1 VADDER
7 MQISRLT
14 TRGLAALLFLGVAV
28 TGASA
33 SASAQTSTT
42 STSATTGATTT
53 TSGSSGGNGI
63 TRADLGSARPANA
76 PGQEL
81 YLQRVTIAPGAKLP
95 EHYHQGTQVARILAG
110 VLTYDIASGS
120 ATVTRKDGSTQ
131 TVTAPATVKLR
142 TGDGLVETE
151 GLEHHGSNSGKKPVV
166 IEIASLLQ
174 AGAPLSTPVGQG
186 ATGTPLHVT
195 ADLDSQSRNLHTAGA
210 DGSVTYGWNQLVGTA
225 TVDGQP
231 VGVELLGNVSY
242 VKGSGPIFGFVTY
255 TFADGSTLGV
265 QFQGSGVASSNGDET
280 TFAATLGVV
289 GGTGRYASATGT
301 GIFTGSRKAALG
313 TTVAS
318 TFDLTLTG
326 AS

>member
-1 VADDER
+1 VVDDER
-7 MQISRLT
+7 MQISGLT
-14 TRGLAALLFLGVAV
+14 TRGLAALLFLGVVV

-42 STSATTGATTT
+42 STNTT
-53 TSGSSGGNGI
+53 TSGSSRSNGI
-63 TRADLGSARPANA
+63 TRADLGSTLPANA

-81 YLQRVTIAPGAKLP
+81 YLQEVTIAPGAKLP
-95 EHYHQGTQVARILAG
+95 EHYHQGTQVARVVAG

-120 ATVTRKDGSTQ
+120 ATVTRKNGSTQ
-131 TVTAPATVKLR
+131 TVAAPGIVKLR

-151 GLEHHGSNSGKKPVV
+151 GLEHHGSNAGKTPVV

-186 ATGTPLHVT
+186 ASGTPLHVT
-195 ADLDSQSRNLHTAGA
+195 ADLDSQSRNLHAAGA

-242 VKGSGPIFGFVTY
+242 VKGSGPIFGFVTC
-255 TFADGSTLGV
+255 TFVDGSTLGV
-265 QFQGSGVASSNGDET
+265 RFQGSGVASSNGDET
-280 TFAATLGVV
+280 TFAATLGVL

-318 TFDLTLTG
+318 TFDLTITG